1 MHYIVGFI
9 INCDQ
14 NSRYFV
20 SDHTML
26 YQSAVDVI
34 LVACT
39 SYISMTGVAKVTHLG
54 LWFFIAK
61 VASLLSSVSWRRL
74 FVQADHENNAP
85 SLQHT
90 RDNIEKKITKEM

>member
-1 MHYIVGFI
+1 
-9 INCDQ
+9 
-14 NSRYFV
+14 
-20 SDHTML
+20 
-26 YQSAVDVI
+26 
-34 LVACT
+34 
-39 SYISMTGVAKVTHLG
+39 VTHLG
-54 LWFFIAK
+54 LWFLIAK